1 MRPVVLEIADLEVFR
16 NQRKTLMIERL
27 TVPAG
32 EILAVIGP
40 NGAGK
45 STLLQVINMHIGY
58 RTGKMALFGQ
68 DVEAVDKHV
77 LRRRCS
83 MVFQETLL
91 LNDTVYNN
99 VALALRFRGMAEA
112 EIKAKVIKA
121 LTNFHCGHLSSRL
134 ASKLSG
140 GEAQRVCLA
149 RALVYEP
156 ELLLLDEPFA
166 ALDSPTRNALLTELR
181 QVAVAHG
188 TTVMLVSHSFND
200 ILYFAERAV
209 VLQDGR
215 IVQDDTPEVILRRPI
230 NVTIASLVGMDNI
243 LPCKIKK
250 QDGSMYVQ
258 FTNGVQFPWQGEARS
273 KDKFCCLP
281 GDALSIVNEQLVYQH
296 APFVVME
303 GLVSQIVPG
312 IGMYRIMLEAGG
324 VSVTLRVPREQV
336 AGKVAMGMT
345 LRIAFNPL
353 EAQLVAYHPSEI
365 IDNAQ

>member
-1 MRPVVLEIADLEVFR
+1 MRPVVLQITDIEVFR
-16 NQRKTLMIERL
+16 NKRKTLAIERL
-27 TVPAG
+27 EVPAG

-45 STLLQVINMHIGY
+45 STLLQVINMHLAYSSG
-58 RTGKMALFGQ
+58 RMVLFGQ
-68 DVEAVDKHV
+68 DAGAVDKHI

-99 VALALRFRGMAEA
+99 VALALRFRGMVEA
-112 EIKAKVIKA
+112 EIKDKVNRA
-121 LTNFHCGHLSSRL
+121 LTNFHCAHLSSRL
-134 ASKLSG
+134 ACKLSG

-166 ALDSPTRNALLTELR
+166 SLDSPTRNALLTELR

-188 TTVMLVSHSFND
+188 ITVVLVSHSFND

-215 IVQDDTPEVILRRPI
+215 IVQDDTPEVILRRPV

-243 LPCKIKK
+243 LPCQVHKYD
-250 QDGSMYVQ
+250 DGVYVQ
-258 FTNGVQFPWQGEARS
+258 LVNGVHFPWRGEEHS
-273 KDKFCCLP
+273 KTAFCCLP
-281 GDALSIVNEQLVYQH
+281 GDALSIINEPLPYSKNPLV
-296 APFVVME
+296 VTE
-303 GLVSQIVPG
+303 GIVSQIVPG
-312 IGMYRIMLEAGG
+312 IGMYRIIVETKGMSL
-324 VSVTLRVPREQV
+324 TLRVPREQV
-336 AGKVAMGMT
+336 ASKVSMGMPIN
-345 LRIAFNPL
+345 IAFNPE
-353 EAQLVAYHPSEI
+353 EAQLV
-365 IDNAQ
+365 